1 MYPSVLGL
9 YDAMAGLYQ
18 SLCISL
24 CCSEELKHAIRS
36 DQVLGSVAWWRFMR
50 LSSLENSGLFAACL
64 SKADGVAASALVD
77 ASCVRDS

>member
-9 YDAMAGLYQ
+9 HDAMAGLYQ

-24 CCSEELKHAIRS
+24 CCIEELKHAIGS
-36 DQVLGSVAWWRFMR
+36 DQVLGSVAWWCCMS

-64 SKADGVAASALVD
+64 SKADDVAASALVD
-77 ASCVRDS
+77 ASFLLDS